1 MAAKIL
7 VLEDDRAILEALEMA
22 LQDGGYQTV
31 TSTQNGERI
40 EQLLREGLPDL
51 ILLDILLSGHDGR
64 DICKRLKAQ
73 ETTRYIPVVMISA
86 HPAAKDAA
94 LEAGADG
101 FLAKPFDL
109 DELMAMVEQFV

>member
-22 LQDGGYQTV
+22 LQDGGYETV
-31 TSTQNGERI
+31 SSTQDGERL
-40 EQLLREGLPDL
+40 ENLLREGLPDL

-64 DICKRLKAQ
+64 DICKQLKAQ
-73 ETTRYIPVVMISA
+73 EATKHIPVVMISA

-94 LEAGADG
+94 IEAGADG

-109 DELMAMVEQFV
+109 DELMAIVEQFV